1 MLRILLLIVALA
13 FPLPAYAW
21 PGTVLDVHDGDR
33 MIVAPM
39 GDVRTPLKIRLYGI
53 DAPELEQKG
62 GPQSRDHLLSLVRPG
77 QDVEVIKM
85 STDKYGRT
93 VALVATDRVLNAD
106 MLEAWSGVGVSGLLQ
121 RAVLQRLEEA
131 GTGRQRSAAGPV
143 VPKGPDPAVEVAAEA
158 EMKKAP
164 GCFDP
169 RALFYWLGGVRPGAG
184 FTASM
189 SSCGTSSNMR

>member
-1 MLRILLLIVALA
+1 MLRILLLIVALT

-21 PGTVLDVHDGDR
+21 PGTVLDVHDGDT
-33 MIVAPM
+33 MTVAPM

-106 MLEAWSGVGVSGLLQ
+106 MLEAGQAWAYPAFCNAPFCKGWKKLEQDAKEARRGLWS
-121 RAVLQRLEEA
+121 RKNP
-131 GTGRQRSAAGPV
+131 TPPWKWRQ
-143 VPKGPDPAVEVAAEA
+143 KQ
-158 EMKKAP
+158 K
-164 GCFDP
+164 
-169 RALFYWLGGVRPGAG
+169 
-184 FTASM
+184 
-189 SSCGTSSNMR
+189 

>member
-106 MLEAWSGVGVSGLLQ
+106 MLEAGQAWAYPQYCKAAICKGWQKLEREAKAARLGLGS
-121 RAVLQRLEEA
+121 RKNPTPPWKWRK
-131 GTGRQRSAAGPV
+131 RH
-143 VPKGPDPAVEVAAEA
+143 K
-158 EMKKAP
+158 
-164 GCFDP
+164 
-169 RALFYWLGGVRPGAG
+169 
-184 FTASM
+184 
-189 SSCGTSSNMR
+189 

>member
-21 PGTVLDVHDGDR
+21 PGTVLDVHDGDT
-33 MIVAPM
+33 MTVAPM

-106 MLEAWSGVGVSGLLQ
+106 MLEAGQAWAYPAFCNAPFCKGWKKLEQDAKEARRGLWSRRTRPRRGSG
-121 RAVLQRLEEA
+121 
-131 GTGRQRSAAGPV
+131 GRSGNERRPS
-143 VPKGPDPAVEVAAEA
+143 EIS
-158 EMKKAP
+158 
-164 GCFDP
+164 
-169 RALFYWLGGVRPGAG
+169 GGLAFIAWAWGKRQ
-184 FTASM
+184 
-189 SSCGTSSNMR
+189 

>member
-62 GPQSRDHLLSLVRPG
+62 GPQSRDHLLALVQPG

-106 MLEAWSGVGVSGLLQ
+106 MLEAGQAW
-121 RAVLQRLEEA
+121 AYPA
-131 GTGRQRSAAGPV
+131 FCNAPFC
-143 VPKGPDPAVEVAAEA
+143 KGW
-158 EMKKAP
+158 KKEN
-164 GCFDP
+164 
-169 RALFYWLGGVRPGAG
+169 L
-184 FTASM
+184 
-189 SSCGTSSNMR
+189 